1 MATFDATGRLG
12 PVFEVLDRFV
22 AEGQVNGAAVAVAWK
37 GERVGE
43 HHAGNAREGA
53 PASAE
58 TIWPL
63 ASISK
68 VYTAAMVMALVERG
82 LLTLSMPVS
91 LVLPELTGD
100 SKESITF
107 RHLLTHTSGL
117 VYESPEMEQRLLN
130 QTPMEDLI
138 AEAYTYPLQ
147 FEPGTRHAYSD
158 YNYLLAGHAA
168 SVAADKPFADLVREH
183 VLEPGG
189 LADTWMLPSDAVAPR
204 LARVVGPLAEGT
216 DGDMYNSPYG
226 LGLAHPAFGACAT
239 VSDLMRFGLLF
250 APGSERRIL
259 SDATVRTMTTDQ
271 TGGST
276 PGSFPG
282 TGGERTMPWGIGFD
296 VKGERGIGGDI
307 TSNRTFGHGG
317 ATGCI
322 LRIDPEDDIVIAY
335 VSNTHARTGR
345 VPFTR
350 RQVSVVNSV
359 TAALTRRV

>member
-1 MATFDATGRLG
+1 MTFDATGRMG
-12 PVFEVLDRFV
+12 PVFELLDRFV

-37 GERVGE
+37 GEQVGE
-43 HHAGNAREGA
+43 YHAGQARDEV
-53 PASAE
+53 PTSAE

-68 VYTAAMVMALVERG
+68 VYTATMVMALVERG

-91 LVLPELTGD
+91 VVLPELSGD
-100 SKESITF
+100 GKESITF

-117 VYESPEMEQRLLN
+117 IYESPEMEQRLLN
-130 QTPMEDLI
+130 QTSMDDLI
-138 AEAYTYPLQ
+138 AEAYTYPLG
-147 FEPGTRHAYSD
+147 FEPGTRHSYAD
-158 YNYLLAGHAA
+158 YNSLLAGHAA
-168 SVAADKPFADLVREH
+168 SIVAGKPFADLVREH
-183 VLEPGG
+183 VLDPGG
-189 LADTWMLPSDAVAPR
+189 LADTWMPPTDAVESR

-216 DGDMYNSPYG
+216 PGDMYNSPYG
-226 LGLAHPAFGACAT
+226 LGLGHPAFGTSAT

-250 APGSERRIL
+250 APGGDRRIL
-259 SDATVRTMTTDQ
+259 SDASIRTMTTDQ
-271 TGGST
+271 TGGDT

-282 TGGERTMPWGIGFD
+282 MSGDRSMPWGIGFD

-322 LRIDPEDDIVIAY
+322 LRVDPEDDIVIAY
-335 VSNTHARTGR
+335 VSNAHARTGR
-345 VPFTR
+345 IPFTR

-359 TAALTRRV
+359 TAALTTRTS

>member
-1 MATFDATGRLG
+1 MDSTGKLG
-12 PVFEVLDRFV
+12 QVYELLDRFI
-22 AEGQVNGAAVAVAWK
+22 AEGQVNAAAVAVGWK
-37 GERVGE
+37 GEQVGE
-43 HHAGNAREGA
+43 YQAGSSREGIA
-53 PASAE
+53 ASAE

-82 LLTLSMPVS
+82 LLTLSMPVH
-91 LVLPELTGD
+91 LVLPELSGD
-100 SKESITF
+100 GKEAITF

-117 VYESPEMEQRLLN
+117 VYESPEMEQRLID
-130 QTPMEDLI
+130 QTSINGLI
-138 AEAYTYPLQ
+138 AEVYTYPLQ

-168 SVAADKPFADLVREH
+168 SVVAGTPFPDLVREH
-183 VLEPGG
+183 VIEPGG
-189 LADTWMLPSDAVAPR
+189 LADTWMPPSDAVEPR

-216 DGDMYNSPYG
+216 SGDMYNSPYG
-226 LGLAHPAFGACAT
+226 LGLAHPAFGTCAT

-250 APGSERRIL
+250 APSGERRIL
-259 SDATVRTMTTDQ
+259 SDASIRTMTTDQ
-271 TGGST
+271 TGGGT

-282 TGGERTMPWGIGFD
+282 MGGDKAMPWGIGFD

-322 LRIDPEDDIVIAY
+322 LRVDPEDDIVIAY
-335 VSNTHARTGR
+335 VSNKHARTGR
-345 VPFTR
+345 FPFTR
-350 RQVSVVNSV
+350 RQVSIVNAV
-359 TAALTRRV
+359 TAALTRRS